1 MTPPWGEPRVLRD
14 PASKKRNTKPVKP
27 HTKPTKLMLDAFS
40 TAEASNPDRVLITHG
55 ENGWSVSGSN
65 TLLMRPN
72 GSTTFDTPLQAFR
85 VLAGAGIRSA
95 VIEWDGVD
103 AITE

>member
-1 MTPPWGEPRVLRD
+1 MTPPWVD
-14 PASKKRNTKPVKP
+14 PEWRTTATKKWNTKPVKQI
-27 HTKPTKLMLDAFS
+27 TKPTKLMLEAFT
-40 TAEASNPDRVLITHG
+40 TAEASNPDRVRITHG
-55 ENGWSVSGSN
+55 ENGWSVNGNNS
-65 TLLMRPN
+65 LLMRPN

-95 VIEWDGVD
+95 VIEWDGID